1 MSTTNSD
8 TVDVTQ
14 TAPTMTARPVTRRR
28 RPVGTPVAETLS
40 SNIAEQPS
48 VAHAIAQ
55 SAGELSTPE
64 ELSTSEPVLTFRQR
78 TYAQPI
84 GASEQAVANARNI
97 DALNRLAE
105 QARSSQHPPV
115 GPPVITED
123 LMRDMTRLREEA
135 FGHIEQLY
143 ADPILTGS
151 ASIEVSDSA
160 VEDFDDDPD
169 EPSEDPVS
177 AELDTV
183 DFDDPFA
190 DDPDRDFGSGASRTT
205 SVVDVPE
212 EPKVDVKESDENHEP
227 VQTDEEA
234 YDPYEPQEDVVV
246 NLRDV
251 IEKMKMGYTRTPDT
265 KGYDKTIG
273 SIKEHY
279 RMSNAQINELY
290 KHPKLKYAKT
300 SFKKS
305 TVKVIDDGD

>member
-1 MSTTNSD
+1 MPDDRIREILAMPTDFQQGSQRTNTIPDS
-8 TVDVTQ
+8 
-14 TAPTMTARPVTRRR
+14 
-28 RPVGTPVAETLS
+28 ES
-40 SNIAEQPS
+40 I
-48 VAHAIAQ
+48 HI
-55 SAGELSTPE
+55 ELS
-64 ELSTSEPVLTFRQR
+64 
-78 TYAQPI
+78 
-84 GASEQAVANARNI
+84 
-97 DALNRLAE
+97 
-105 QARSSQHPPV
+105 
-115 GPPVITED
+115 
-123 LMRDMTRLREEA
+123 
-135 FGHIEQLY
+135 
-143 ADPILTGS
+143 GS
-151 ASIEVSDSA
+151 AI
-160 VEDFDDDPD
+160 EDFDEDSD

-205 SVVDVPE
+205 DVVDVPE
-212 EPKVDVKESDENHEP
+212 EPKVDAKESDENHEP
-227 VQTDEEA
+227 VKTDEET